1 MQSLGTLLGS
11 FPHLC
16 CCPGHHSPSIRG
28 VPWHR
33 RSWGDEHSVHSS
45 ADFSLHPPPSH
56 GPPGRQHVSPGSCC
70 HTQPLS
76 ILLQEREK
84 KHGGE
89 LPRADTALP
98 TTSMPALSFALPGPL
113 MLKST
118 SIHLGFWL
126 RSSRRS
132 DCCGLSQ
139 GSPSCCSI
147 PACLPTSR
155 IPQAWCLPQ
164 HHFAGAFLRHAVIVL
179 MLIQ

>member
-33 RSWGDEHSVHSS
+33 RCRGDKHSVHSS

-56 GPPGRQHVSPGSCC
+56 GPRGRQHVSPGSCC

-76 ILLQEREK
+76 ILLQEQEE

-89 LPRADTALP
+89 LPRAGTALP
-98 TTSMPALSFALPGPL
+98 TTSMPVLGFALRRPL

-118 SIHLGFWL
+118 SIRLGFWL
-126 RSSRRS
+126 GSSRRS
-132 DCCGLSQ
+132 DCCVLSQ
-139 GSPSCCSI
+139 GRAHHAAASL
-147 PACLPTSR
+147 PACPHLTSHR
-155 IPQAWCLPQ
+155 L
-164 HHFAGAFLRHAVIVL
+164 GAFPSTTLQVPFSG
-179 MLIQ
+179 MLWLC